1 MNLPVATAAYRHMCT
16 QCTTGPVLTKFHV
29 LDSTGA
35 IVGSIN
41 VANEQVSDLLKCWR
55 DSAPAVAAPAG
66 KQARAVNAIVAALK
80 RGPRLN
86 KEAILRG
93 C

>member
-1 MNLPVATAAYRHMCT
+1 MNLPVTTAAYRHVCT
-16 QCTTGPVLTKFHV
+16 QCTIGPVLTKFHV

-55 DSAPAVAAPAG
+55 DSAPAPVN
-66 KQARAVNAIVAALK
+66 KLARST
-80 RGPRLN
+80 RLSRLLSGDRA
-86 KEAILRG
+86 EQGSDFARLLT
-93 C
+93 